1 MAKETPEQIAERKI
15 EEAARSGATELNLSG
30 LKLRE
35 LPESIG
41 RLTQLQKF
49 YLHTNQLAA
58 LPESI
63 GELTQLRDF
72 VLHDNQLTALPESL
86 GRLTRLRRLTLNDN
100 RVTALPESIARLTHL
115 QRLWLHSNQLTALPE
130 SIGSLTQLQRL
141 YLHDNQLTALPES
154 IGQLTQLRVVYLHNN
169 QLTALPESMEKL
181 THLEQLYLHDN
192 DALGIPPEIL
202 GPTWQQVIG
211 GVEAANP
218 AEILQYYFRSRAE
231 ATRALNE
238 AKILL
243 VGQGGV
249 GKTSLVKR
257 LVENTFDPEEPKT
270 EGINITQWPI
280 PAQSG
285 AADGNIRLN
294 IWDFGGQE
302 IMHATHQFFL
312 TKRSL
317 YLLVLDAREGESK
330 GNMHY
335 WLRIIQSYG
344 ADSPVLVVINKNEP
358 PNQLDLN
365 ETRLGKDYAS
375 NVRGFFKTSCSDG
388 TGIAELRAAIEEQV
402 ERLEHVHDRVP
413 VSYFRVKEELEK
425 QAREKDFLDID
436 EYQGLCRTHG
446 VKEQSHQR
454 TLIRFLHDLGNVL
467 NFDDP
472 DNPYQLRDT
481 KVLNPEW
488 VTGGVY
494 KILNNQMLMRQDG
507 VLERRQLGE
516 VLADSEKYP
525 PDREQFILDMMRRFE
540 LCSAF
545 PDSEGQRFLIPEL
558 LRPNEPELNW
568 EEADALNFQYHYTA
582 LPVGIMPRLIV
593 RMHGS
598 LTTNRTTWQSGAVLE
613 IEGCR
618 ALVRGDTQAG
628 KVYISVQGEVPARRR
643 NALAVIRDQ
652 FRQIHATIPKIG
664 AQEKVPLPDN
674 PHVVVGYEHLLW
686 LEEQGIETYA
696 PEGAKKAYPVQDLLN
711 GIEDPEKRRQERE
724 RRGREGEWERG
735 SREPG
740 TEDANGIEDPEKR
753 RQERERGSRGPET
766 EEAERR
772 GPVDLRTFLVVGGFV
787 LLAFVVLSGVLGA
800 LTQLC
805 GAGATGA
812 IVSGVALFT
821 VLLIVSIALFTGKFG
836 ADRAERILGW
846 ILEKIP
852 GLRGGGESQ

>member
-1 MAKETPEQIAERKI
+1 M
-15 EEAARSGATELNLSG
+15 
-30 LKLRE
+30 
-35 LPESIG
+35 
-41 RLTQLQKF
+41 
-49 YLHTNQLAA
+49 
-58 LPESI
+58 
-63 GELTQLRDF
+63 
-72 VLHDNQLTALPESL
+72 
-86 GRLTRLRRLTLNDN
+86 
-100 RVTALPESIARLTHL
+100 
-115 QRLWLHSNQLTALPE
+115 
-130 SIGSLTQLQRL
+130 
-141 YLHDNQLTALPES
+141 
-154 IGQLTQLRVVYLHNN
+154 
-169 QLTALPESMEKL
+169 
-181 THLEQLYLHDN
+181 
-192 DALGIPPEIL
+192 
-202 GPTWQQVIG
+202 
-211 GVEAANP
+211 
-218 AEILQYYFRSRAE
+218 
-231 ATRALNE
+231 
-238 AKILL
+238 
-243 VGQGGV
+243 
-249 GKTSLVKR
+249 
-257 LVENTFDPEEPKT
+257 
-270 EGINITQWPI
+270 
-280 PAQSG
+280 
-285 AADGNIRLN
+285 
-294 IWDFGGQE
+294 
-302 IMHATHQFFL
+302 
-312 TKRSL
+312 
-317 YLLVLDAREGESK
+317 
-330 GNMHY
+330 
-335 WLRIIQSYG
+335 
-344 ADSPVLVVINKNEP
+344 
-358 PNQLDLN
+358 
-365 ETRLGKDYAS
+365 
-375 NVRGFFKTSCSDG
+375 
-388 TGIAELRAAIEEQV
+388 
-402 ERLEHVHDRVP
+402 EHVHDRVP

-540 LCSAF
+540 LCFAF

>member
-1 MAKETPEQIAERKI
+1 MADETPEQIPERKI
-15 EEAARSGATELNLSG
+15 EEAARSGAKELELSSF
-30 LKLRE
+30 KLRE

-41 RLTQLQKF
+41 QLTQLQTLRLQNNRLTTLPDSIGRLTQLQQLALF
-49 YLHTNQLAA
+49 SNQLTV

-63 GELTQLRDF
+63 GGL
-72 VLHDNQLTALPESL
+72 NQLQVLYL
-86 GRLTRLRRLTLNDN
+86 FDNRLTG
-100 RVTALPESIARLTHL
+100 
-115 QRLWLHSNQLTALPE
+115 LPE
-130 SIGSLTQLQRL
+130 SIGRLTQVRELWL
-141 YLHDNQLTALPES
+141 DNNQLTALPES
-154 IGQLTQLRVVYLHNN
+154 IGQLTKLRELSLSNN
-169 QLTALPESMEKL
+169 QLTALPESIGRLTQLRWLWLSNNQLTALPKSMEKL
-181 THLEQLYLHDN
+181 TRLKRLYLHNN
-192 DALGIPPEIL
+192 DALSIPPEIL
-202 GPTWQQVIG
+202 GPAWTALSG
-211 GVEAANP
+211 EETKPAKP

-257 LVENTFDPEEPKT
+257 LVESTFDPEEPKT

-280 PAQSG
+280 PAQNRE
-285 AADGNIRLN
+285 ADGSIRLN

-317 YLLVLDAREGESK
+317 YLLVLDARKRENE

-335 WLRIIQSYG
+335 WLRIIQSYA

-365 ETRLGKDYAS
+365 ETRLGKDYAP
-375 NVRGFFKTSCSDG
+375 NVRGFFKTSCSKG
-388 TGIAELRAAIEEQV
+388 SGIAELRAAIEEQV

-413 VSYFRVKEELEK
+413 VSYFRVKEELEE
-425 QAREKDFLDID
+425 QARKRDFLDIS

-446 VKEQSHQR
+446 VKEQTHQNM
-454 TLIRFLHDLGNVL
+454 LIRFLHDLGNVL

-472 DNPYQLRDT
+472 DNPYQMRHT

-507 VLERRQLGE
+507 VLQRRQLGE
-516 VLADSEKYP
+516 VLADPEKYP

-540 LCSAF
+540 LCFAF
-545 PDSEGQRFLIPEL
+545 PDSEGRRFLIPEL

-582 LPVGIMPRLIV
+582 LPGGIMPRLIV
-593 RMHGS
+593 RMHGN
-598 LTTNRTTWQSGAVLE
+598 LTTNRTYWQSGAVLE
-613 IEGCR
+613 IHGYR

-628 KVYISVQGEVPARRR
+628 KVYISVQGQVPIRRR

-652 FRQIHATIPKIG
+652 FRQIHGTIPKIG

-674 PHVVVGYEHLLW
+674 PDVVVGYEHLLT
-686 LEEQGIETYA
+686 LEEQGIDSFV
-696 PEGAKKAYPVQDLLN
+696 PEGVREPYRVQDLLN
-711 GIEDPEKRRQERE
+711 GIEDPEKRRQDRE
-724 RRGREGEWERG
+724 RRGREGEWP
-735 SREPG
+735 REARSGKARPA
-740 TEDANGIEDPEKR
+740 E
-753 RQERERGSRGPET
+753 EREGEDRKL
-766 EEAERR
+766 
-772 GPVDLRTFLVVGGFV
+772 DIKTFLIAGSFCLISIAIVVGS
-787 LLAFVVLSGVLGA
+787 LAYLSQH
-800 LTQLC
+800 LTAGQMGLVT
-805 GAGATGA
+805 AGA
-812 IVSGVALFT
+812 ILLLLLFY
-821 VLLIVSIALFTGKFG
+821 VFVGRFTGMVGEKTTREIVG
-836 ADRAERILGW
+836 GILK
-846 ILEKIP
+846 KIP
-852 GLRGGGESQ
+852 GLKPGAEAP